1 MAPSNQNILSIQA
14 FLCSFGDFWLRWLV
28 HMAARRGNFY
38 YAQFCIFTRSS
49 IYFRFYF
56 FFFFCSIAA
65 VDMGFRIYFPLFNI
79 LVCFRFHSLYWFGKF
94 CTLHAYLCCDALS
107 PGRYFSLFF
116 FYPGTTETDDDQ
128 KSTTMNA
135 RQSRWWSSRLAGNP
149 NTTDRAQDAVQR
161 TAYGNLLNR
170 NRRSK
175 WDWFTAGQAATY
187 LLHITPISLF

>member
-116 FYPGTTETDDDQ
+116 YPRDHRDRRRPEEHYHECTSKPMMIISVGW
-128 KSTTMNA
+128 
-135 RQSRWWSSRLAGNP
+135 QSKHNRPGAGC
-149 NTTDRAQDAVQR
+149 
-161 TAYGNLLNR
+161 
-170 NRRSK
+170 S
-175 WDWFTAGQAATY
+175 AT
-187 LLHITPISLF
+187 HRIRESVE